1 MEWEIKRERKR
12 KKDRWNLERL
22 YSLSKK
28 EKERDGISLV
38 RPYFV
43 FVQMYSL
50 STHRYRS
57 EAPATEVGPNPNSP
71 PPPPLL
77 PSTII
82 LFRFVLLLTRASSG
96 KVFRFSAERTGCF
109 IYTQPRFQAHG
120 RKRYK

>member
-28 EKERDGISLV
+28 EEERDGISLV

-71 PPPPLL
+71 PPSSLTIDYHFISIR
-77 PSTII
+77 ST
-82 LFRFVLLLTRASSG
+82 LDSS
-96 KVFRFSAERTGCF
+96 VEW
-109 IYTQPRFQAHG
+109 
-120 RKRYK
+120 